1 MPFQPAIFKEFTKL
15 LGFRSGGDLLSGA
28 FGVQVY
34 SAGALKGLA
43 LGALVAGLTAF
54 CTRWVWNPPSALFL
68 LLFLDLANGRY
79 GYQVSKQLKGIGF
92 KWSEFQRM
100 GGILIST
107 IIVMAIVRNAINSY
121 PYYDF
126 LADLVFGWLFAT
138 KARKVVEKMI
148 ALRVQEEGAAN
159 IFKMALQWLLSSKL
173 GPLLVD
179 SMQSMPKPA
188 PPVPTVDTVVV
199 QASTVNVNPTPPTDT
214 N

>member
-1 MPFQPAIFKEFTKL
+1 MPFRTTYNELIKV

-28 FGVQVY
+28 FGVQLY
-34 SAGALKGLA
+34 TSGAIKGLA
-43 LGALVAGLTAF
+43 IGALVASATAF
-54 CTRWVWNPPSALFL
+54 CTRWIWNPPSALYL

-79 GYQVSKQLKGIGF
+79 GYQVSKKLKGIGF

-100 GGILIST
+100 GGILMST

-179 SMQSMPKPA
+179 SMQSMPKPPA
-188 PPVPTVDTVVV
+188 PAAVDTVVV
-199 QASTVNVNPTPPTDT
+199 QASTVNVNPTPPTE
-214 N
+214 

>member
-1 MPFQPAIFKEFTKL
+1 MPFRNTYAELIKM

-34 SAGALKGLA
+34 TTSAIKGLA
-43 LGALVAGLTAF
+43 LGALVAGGTAF
-54 CTRWVWNPPSALFL
+54 CTRWIWNPPSALFL

-79 GYQVSKQLKGIGF
+79 GYQVSKKLKGEPF

-100 GGILIST
+100 GGILMST

-138 KARKVVEKMI
+138 KSRKVVEKMI

-159 IFKMALQWLLSSKL
+159 IFRMALQWLLSSKL

-179 SMQSMPKPA
+179 SMQSMPPPTPPA
-188 PPVPTVDTVVV
+188 PTTVDKVVV
-199 QASTVNVNPTPPTDT
+199 QANTVSVNPTPPTE
-214 N
+214 

>member
-1 MPFQPAIFKEFTKL
+1 MPFQPALFKEFTKL
-15 LGFRSGGDLLSGA
+15 LGFRDGSDLLRGA
-28 FGVQVY
+28 FGVQLY
-34 SAGALKGLA
+34 SAPALKGLA
-43 LGALVAGLTAF
+43 VGVLVTSTTAF
-54 CTRWVWNPPSALFL
+54 CTHWIWNPPSAILL

-79 GYQVSKQLKGIGF
+79 GYQVSKKLKGIGF

-100 GGILIST
+100 GGILMST

-121 PYYDF
+121 PYYDW
-126 LADLVFGWLFAT
+126 LADLVFGWLFTT

-179 SMQSMPKPA
+179 SIQSMPKA
-188 PPVPTVDTVVV
+188 PTTPTGDTEPVTPGPTAD
-199 QASTVNVNPTPPTDT
+199 
-214 N
+214 

>member
-1 MPFQPAIFKEFTKL
+1 MRGITNELLKL
-15 LGFRSGGDLLSGA
+15 LGFRSSTDLLSGA
-28 FGVQVY
+28 LGVQAY
-34 SAGALKGLA
+34 SLPVFKALLGGALLA
-43 LGALVAGLTAF
+43 AATAF
-54 CTRWVWNPPSALFL
+54 CTRWIWNPPSALLL

-79 GYQVSKQLKGIGF
+79 GYQVSKKIKGIGF
-92 KWSEFQRM
+92 KWSEFQRL
-100 GGILIST
+100 GGILMST
-107 IIVMAIVRNAINSY
+107 LIVMAIVRNAINSY

-179 SMQSMPKPA
+179 SVQSMPT
-188 PPVPTVDTVVV
+188 PPPPPPIDTVVV
-199 QASTVNVNPTPPTDT
+199 
-214 N
+214 